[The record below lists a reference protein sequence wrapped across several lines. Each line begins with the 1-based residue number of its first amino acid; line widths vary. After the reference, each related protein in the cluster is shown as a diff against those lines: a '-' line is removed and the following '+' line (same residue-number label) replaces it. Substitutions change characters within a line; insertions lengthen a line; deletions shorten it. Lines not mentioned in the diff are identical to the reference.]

1 MAIQRPDLTRY
12 TMYKLSVLCAAGVLL
27 LLQAPW
33 KAATTKEDD
42 FVYAPTQE
50 FGDGFAEA
58 AMLKLETPQ
67 PNAALVEGPNDFA
80 GTASPGSRVVI
91 LGDGSELARAD
102 ASADGHWFAKVD
114 VQAPMPGK
122 VSIKALDRTT
132 SRVKASLPAIKVRS
146 NLAPSKME
154 RPFRISRPVHNG
166 VIEKGDWRIVG
177 TGKAGETVSVFL
189 DTYLLGQVK
198 VGPDG
203 TWLVRRR
210 ILEKGELRLLKGTQT
225 GTNRDVLHNLQVID

>member
-1 MAIQRPDLTRY
+1 MPIQRPDLARY
-12 TMYKLSVLCAAGVLL
+12 TMYKLSVLCAAGVFV

-33 KAATTKEDD
+33 KAATKEDD
-42 FVYAPTQE
+42 FSYAPAQE
-50 FGDGFAEA
+50 FGDGFSEA

-67 PNAALVEGPNDFA
+67 PNAALSEGPNDFA

-91 LGDGSELARAD
+91 LGDGGELARTD
-102 ASADGHWFAKVD
+102 ASADGHWFAKVN
-114 VQAPMPGK
+114 VQAPMPAK

-132 SRVKASLPAIKVRS
+132 ARVKASLPAIKVRS
-146 NLAPSKME
+146 TLASGKGE
-154 RPFRISRPVHNG
+154 RPFQISRPVHNG

-177 TGKAGETVSVFL
+177 TGKVGETVSVFL
-189 DTYLLGQVK
+189 DAYLLGQAK

-210 ILEKGELRLLKGTQT
+210 ILEKGELRLLRGTQT
-225 GTNRDVLHNLQVID
+225 GSNHDINHNLQVID